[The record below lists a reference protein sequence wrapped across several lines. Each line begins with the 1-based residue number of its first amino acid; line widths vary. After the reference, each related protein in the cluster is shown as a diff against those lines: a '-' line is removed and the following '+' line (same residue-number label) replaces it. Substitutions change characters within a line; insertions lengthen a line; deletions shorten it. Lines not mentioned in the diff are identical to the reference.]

1 MQGKEA
7 IVGKIIADAEEKAE
21 KLRADAAQRAEAT
34 AAAAERAAQE
44 RLAEGR
50 RALGREAE
58 EIVARRETVA
68 ALDTRKEML
77 AAKRG
82 IIEEVLSLA
91 LKTACAFKKE
101 KYIAV
106 LGDLLARYAEEGDA
120 VTLASSAPV
129 GEKELSGLKAF
140 SEKKLRFAGKEDFE
154 GGVRLENAVC
164 VKDLSF
170 RALLEAA
177 RSGLEREIADALFPA
192 EK

>member
-1 MQGKEA
+1 MQGREA

-21 KLRADAAQRAEAT
+21 KLRADAAQRAEAA

-101 KYIAV
+101 KYLAV

-177 RSGLEREIADALFPA
+177 RSGLEQEIADALFPA

>member
-1 MQGKEA
+1 MLRIDNIDTQ
-7 IVGKIIADAEEKAE
+7 IVTIKSIPPFVE
-21 KLRADAAQRAEAT
+21 
-34 AAAAERAAQE
+34 
-44 RLAEGR
+44 
-50 RALGREAE
+50 
-58 EIVARRETVA
+58 
-68 ALDTRKEML
+68 
-77 AAKRG
+77 
-82 IIEEVLSLA
+82 

-101 KYIAV
+101 KYLAV

-170 RALLEAA
+170 RALLETA

>member
-82 IIEEVLSLA
+82 IIEEVLSSA

-101 KYIAV
+101 KYLAV

-154 GGVRLENAVC
+154 GAC
-164 VKDLSF
+164 
-170 RALLEAA
+170 ALKTPSA
-177 RSGLEREIADALFPA
+177 
-192 EK
+192 

>member
-1 MQGKEA
+1 MQGREA

-21 KLRADAAQRAEAT
+21 KLRVDAAQRAEAA

-101 KYIAV
+101 KYLAV

-177 RSGLEREIADALFPA
+177 RSGLELEIADALFPA

>member
-1 MQGKEA
+1 MQGREA

-21 KLRADAAQRAEAT
+21 KLRADAAQRAEAA

-82 IIEEVLSLA
+82 IIEEVLSSA

-101 KYIAV
+101 KYLAV
-106 LGDLLARYAEEGDA
+106 LGDLLARYAEEDDA

>member
-1 MQGKEA
+1 MQGREA

-82 IIEEVLSLA
+82 IIEEVLSSA
-91 LKTACAFKKE
+91 LKTACAFKNE
-101 KYIAV
+101 KYLAV